1 MEEGDCMSDQLIAI
15 AIVFA
20 PCLLVLGMTSVIR
33 VTQYRKWSY
42 ILEPKTQRISEQAAQ
57 AQLKVLCGET
67 PKQQE
72 VLNGNSIVS

>member
-1 MEEGDCMSDQLIAI
+1 MAAI
-15 AIVFA
+15 AIVFS
-20 PCLLVLGMTSVIR
+20 PVLMVMIIGQVIR